1 MAHQTVPPTPSDPTT
16 PALLPSRN
24 QHPRRLCP
32 LCWQDAAC
40 MERLCRLS
48 AAQADVSRRSVTCIR
63 GTGASAIVPQVY
75 PPPASSATAFNV
87 LPPWPMCCLGAEA
100 PPPPAARELGVV
112 APAPAPA
119 FAETAPLARIPPGPS
134 EPALTLIPS
143 LPSTAGASSLS
154 SSPSPSSSCH
164 QRDHRTRRH
173 RLRLRRA
180 LQPRPGPVHSAA
192 SLRVLPAAEPHA
204 VRPTA
209 PPTLPRL
216 TLGLPP
222 GWYALCQS

>member
-1 MAHQTVPPTPSDPTT
+1 MSLIVGECPPFPTMSPPHSCIPFAYSKRHGRLATCQAVPHAADGRRAQTACRRYAMAHQTVPPTPPDPTT

-100 PPPPAARELGVV
+100 HPPPSAIV
-112 APAPAPA
+112 
-119 FAETAPLARIPPGPS
+119 
-134 EPALTLIPS
+134 
-143 LPSTAGASSLS
+143 S
-154 SSPSPSSSCH
+154 SSPSARSGIRRDCAAGTHPS
-164 QRDHRTRRH
+164 RPERARADAYTLTAFDRRCQ
-173 RLRLRRA
+173 LIVKLT
-180 LQPRPGPVHSAA
+180 
-192 SLRVLPAAEPHA
+192 EPKLFMS
-204 VRPTA
+204 PT
-209 PPTLPRL
+209 
-216 TLGLPP
+216 
-222 GWYALCQS
+222 